1 MHQVTHED
9 ILAHK
14 YRIRLRL
21 FSMKLLAFV
30 GYFSTLSLF
39 RMNLLASIGYFSM
52 LRCKLDINMI
62 NKRLGGAILNFGC
75 LKSCRGFDAPE
86 SQMPYG
92 KEAKQVLLNLVE
104 GKSPRVLVYD
114 QDCYGRSVAD
124 IYSRGVFFSG
134 EFQRF

>member
-30 GYFSTLSLF
+30 GYFSMLSLF
-39 RMNLLASIGYFSM
+39 SMNLLAFVGYFSM
-52 LRCKLDINMI
+52 LRYQLDINMI

-75 LKSCRGFDAPE
+75 LTNGIGVDAPKI
-86 SQMPYG
+86 Q
-92 KEAKQVLLNLVE
+92 
-104 GKSPRVLVYD
+104 
-114 QDCYGRSVAD
+114 
-124 IYSRGVFFSG
+124 
-134 EFQRF
+134 